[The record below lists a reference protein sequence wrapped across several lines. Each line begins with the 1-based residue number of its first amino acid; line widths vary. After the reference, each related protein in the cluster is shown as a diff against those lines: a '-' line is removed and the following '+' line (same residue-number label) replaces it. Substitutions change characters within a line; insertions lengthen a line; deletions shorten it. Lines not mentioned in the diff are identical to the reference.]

1 MSQKD
6 TLSHKKTF
14 YVTTPIYYVND
25 KPHIGHAYTTVA
37 ADIISRYKRMCGYD
51 VFFLTGTDEHGQK
64 MEQSAEKQG
73 IKPIELADKNN
84 ARFRE
89 LWKILNIS
97 NDDFIRTTQDRHKK
111 AVWEMIR
118 KMQEKGDIYLGE
130 YEGWYC
136 TPCEAYW
143 TETQLMEGNLCPDC
157 GRETAKLKESS
168 YFFKM
173 SKYQDAILEHIN
185 KNPDFIRPESRRN
198 EIISFIKEGLRDL
211 SISRINFSWGIPM
224 EENPKHVIYVWVD
237 ALTNYLSALGYFDKD
252 SERKKYWPAD
262 FHLVGKDILRFHTVY
277 WPAMLLSAGIE
288 LPKSVFAHG
297 WWTVDG
303 QKMSKSMGNAIDP
316 VWLVDTFGID
326 AFRYFLMRE
335 VPFGLDGDFSFKAL
349 IHRINGDLANDLGNL
364 VSRTA
369 GMVKKYF
376 DGVIPAY
383 TDKDSL
389 DENVYNAVAK
399 SAKEADINLNK
410 MAYNKALL
418 SIWESIGAMNRYIDD
433 AKPWVLAKDESKK
446 GRLGSVLYTVLDGL
460 RAISHLIYPFM
471 PDTAYE
477 IRRQIGAD
485 DNINLAD
492 EEEISRMGILKSGV
506 KLPESK
512 SIFPRLDEKEM
523 LEKIS
528 STINPPKEEK
538 KDEKPLIDF
547 SVFEQ
552 VEIKAGK
559 ILEAENVK
567 KSEKLLKLKVDVG
580 DGGRTIVA
588 GIAKSYNPDDLK
600 GKTIAVIANLKPA
613 KLMGI
618 ESQGMVL
625 AAFDGERHNVMILP
639 DSVPAGTRI
648 K

>member
-1 MSQKD
+1 MSQ
-6 TLSHKKTF
+6 KKTF

-64 MEQSAEKQG
+64 MEQSAQKQG
-73 IKPIELADKNN
+73 MKPIELADKNN

-111 AVWEMIR
+111 SVLAIIK

-136 TPCEAYW
+136 TPCEAYL
-143 TETQLMEGNLCPDC
+143 TETQLMEGSLCPDC

-173 SKYQDAILEHIN
+173 SRYQDAILEHIN
-185 KNPDFIRPESRRN
+185 NHPEFIRPESRRN

-237 ALTNYLSALGYFDKD
+237 ALTNYLSALGYFDEESD
-252 SERKKYWPAD
+252 RKKYWPAD

-277 WPAMLLSAGIE
+277 WPAMLMSAGIE

-364 VSRTA
+364 VSRTT

-383 TDKDSL
+383 TDKDAL
-389 DENVYNAVAK
+389 DENVHNAIAK
-399 SAKEADINLNK
+399 SAQEADMHLNK

-433 AKPWVLAKDESKK
+433 AKPWVLAKDEANK

-460 RAISHLIYPFM
+460 RAVSHLVYPFM
-471 PDTAYE
+471 PDTAFE

-485 DNINLAD
+485 DNINLSD
-492 EEEISRMGILKSGV
+492 EKALSSVCILKSGI
-506 KLPESK
+506 KLPETK
-512 SIFPRLDEKEM
+512 NIFPRIDEKEM
-523 LEKIS
+523 LEKIAA
-528 STINPPKEEK
+528 STAPAKEEK
-538 KDEKPLIDF
+538 KEEQTLIDF
-547 SVFEQ
+547 SLFEQ
-552 VEIKAGK
+552 VELKAGK
-559 ILEAENVK
+559 VLEAENVK

-580 DGGRTIVA
+580 EGGRTIVA
-588 GIAKSYNPDDLK
+588 GIAKSYNPEDLK
-600 GKTIAVIANLKPA
+600 GKTIAVVANLKPA

-639 DSVPAGTRI
+639 DTVPAGTRI

>member
-1 MSQKD
+1 MSQ
-6 TLSHKKTF
+6 KKTF

-64 MEQSAEKQG
+64 MEQSAEKQNM
-73 IKPIELADKNN
+73 KPIELADKNN

-97 NDDFIRTTQDRHKK
+97 HDDFIRTTQERHKK
-111 AVWEMIR
+111 SVLAIIK

-185 KNPDFIRPESRRN
+185 NHPEFIRPESRRN

-224 EENPKHVIYVWVD
+224 EENSKHVIYVWVD
-237 ALTNYLSALGYFDKD
+237 ALTNYLSALGYFDEESDK
-252 SERKKYWPAD
+252 KKYWPAD

-277 WPAMLLSAGIE
+277 WPAMLISAGIE

-316 VWLVDTFGID
+316 VWLSETFGID

-364 VSRTA
+364 VSRTI

-383 TDKDSL
+383 TDKDEL
-389 DENVYNAVAK
+389 DENVHNAVSK
-399 SAKEADINLNK
+399 SAQEADMHLNQ

-418 SIWESIGAMNRYIDD
+418 SIWESIGVMNRYIDD
-433 AKPWVLAKDESKK
+433 AKPWVLAKDEANK

-460 RAISHLIYPFM
+460 RAVSHLVYPFM
-471 PDTAYE
+471 PDTAFE

-485 DNINLAD
+485 DNINLSD
-492 EEEISRMGILKSGV
+492 EKALCDVCILKSGI
-506 KLPESK
+506 KLNNSK
-512 SIFPRLDEKEM
+512 NIFPRIDEKEM
-523 LEKIS
+523 LEKIAA
-528 STINPPKEEK
+528 PAKEEK
-538 KDEKPLIDF
+538 KEEHTLIDF

-552 VEIKAGK
+552 VELKAGK
-559 ILEAENVK
+559 IIDAENVK

-580 DGGRTIVA
+580 DGGRIIVA
-588 GIAKSYNPDDLK
+588 GIAKSYNPEDLK
-600 GKTIAVIANLKPA
+600 GKTIAVAANLKPA

-625 AAFDGERHNVMILP
+625 AAFDGECHNVMILP
-639 DSVPAGTRI
+639 DTVPAGTRI

>member
-1 MSQKD
+1 MSQ
-6 TLSHKKTF
+6 KKTF

-64 MEQSAEKQG
+64 MEQSAQKQG
-73 IKPIELADKNN
+73 MKPIELADKNN
-84 ARFRE
+84 ARFSE

-111 AVWEMIR
+111 SVLAIIK

-143 TETQLMEGNLCPDC
+143 TETQLMEGSLCPDC

-173 SKYQDAILEHIN
+173 SRYQDAILEHIN
-185 KNPDFIRPESRRN
+185 NHPEFIRPESRRN

-237 ALTNYLSALGYFDKD
+237 ALTNYLSALGYFDEESD
-252 SERKKYWPAD
+252 RKKYWPAD

-277 WPAMLLSAGIE
+277 WPAMLMSAGIE

-364 VSRTA
+364 VSRTT
-369 GMVKKYF
+369 GMVRKYF
-376 DGVIPAY
+376 DGAIPAY
-383 TDKDSL
+383 TDKDAL
-389 DENVYNAVAK
+389 DENVHNAIAK
-399 SAKEADINLNK
+399 SASEADMHLNK

-433 AKPWVLAKDESKK
+433 AKPWVLAKDEANK

-460 RAISHLIYPFM
+460 RAVSHLVYPFM
-471 PDTAYE
+471 PDTAFE

-485 DNINLAD
+485 DNINLSD
-492 EEEISRMGILKSGV
+492 EKALSSVCILKSGI
-506 KLPESK
+506 KLPETK
-512 SIFPRLDEKEM
+512 NIFPRIDEKEM
-523 LEKIS
+523 LEKIAA
-528 STINPPKEEK
+528 STAPAKEEK
-538 KDEKPLIDF
+538 KEEQTLIDF
-547 SVFEQ
+547 SLFEQ
-552 VEIKAGK
+552 VELKAGK
-559 ILEAENVK
+559 VLEAENVK

-580 DGGRTIVA
+580 EGGRTIVA
-588 GIAKSYNPDDLK
+588 GIAKSYNPEDLK
-600 GKTIAVIANLKPA
+600 GKTIAVVANLKPA

-639 DSVPAGTRI
+639 DTVPAGTRI

>member
-97 NDDFIRTTQDRHKK
+97 NDDFIRTTQERHKK

-485 DNINLAD
+485 DNINLAN
-492 EEEISRMGILKSGV
+492 EEEISRMCILKSGV

-528 STINPPKEEK
+528 STINPVKEEK

>member
-364 VSRTA
+364 VSRTT

-523 LEKIS
+523 LEKIA
-528 STINPPKEEK
+528 STINPVKEEK

>member
-376 DGVIPAY
+376 DGVIPAH

-523 LEKIS
+523 LEKIA
-528 STINPPKEEK
+528 STINPVKEEK

>member
-1 MSQKD
+1 MSQ
-6 TLSHKKTF
+6 KKTF

-64 MEQSAEKQG
+64 MEQSAQKQG
-73 IKPIELADKNN
+73 MKPIELADKNN

-111 AVWEMIR
+111 SVLAMLK

-185 KNPDFIRPESRRN
+185 NHPDFIRPESRRN

-224 EENPKHVIYVWVD
+224 KENPKHVIYVWVD
-237 ALTNYLSALGYFDKD
+237 ALTNYLSALGYFDEESDK
-252 SERKKYWPAD
+252 KKYWPAD

-277 WPAMLLSAGIE
+277 WPAMLMSAGIE

-316 VWLVDTFGID
+316 VWLVETFGID

-349 IHRINGDLANDLGNL
+349 IHRVNGDLANDLGNL
-364 VSRTA
+364 VSRTT

-383 TDKDSL
+383 TDKDVL
-389 DENVYNAVAK
+389 DENVHNAIAK
-399 SAKEADINLNK
+399 SASEADMHLNK

-433 AKPWVLAKDESKK
+433 AKPWVLAKDEANK
-446 GRLGSVLYTVLDGL
+446 GRLGSVLYTVLDGI
-460 RAISHLIYPFM
+460 RAVSHLVYPFM
-471 PDTAYE
+471 PDTAFE

-485 DNINLAD
+485 DNINLSD
-492 EEEISRMGILKSGV
+492 EKALSSVCILKSGV
-506 KLPESK
+506 KLPDSK
-512 SIFPRLDEKEM
+512 NIFPRIDEKEM
-523 LEKIS
+523 LEKIAA
-528 STINPPKEEK
+528 STEPAKEEK
-538 KDEKPLIDF
+538 KEEQTLIDF

-552 VEIKAGK
+552 VELKAGK
-559 ILEAENVK
+559 VLEAENVK

-588 GIAKSYNPDDLK
+588 GIAKSYNPEDLK
-600 GKTIAVIANLKPA
+600 GKTIAVVANLKPA

-625 AAFDGERHNVMILP
+625 AVFDGERHNVMILP
-639 DSVPAGTRI
+639 DTVPAGTRI

>member
-1 MSQKD
+1 MSQ
-6 TLSHKKTF
+6 KKTF

-64 MEQSAEKQG
+64 MEQSAQKQG
-73 IKPIELADKNN
+73 MKPIELADKNN

-111 AVWEMIR
+111 SVLAIIK

-143 TETQLMEGNLCPDC
+143 TETQLMEGSLCPDC

-173 SKYQDAILEHIN
+173 SRYQDAILEHIN
-185 KNPDFIRPESRRN
+185 NHPEFIRPESRRN

-237 ALTNYLSALGYFDKD
+237 ALTNYLSALGYFDEESD
-252 SERKKYWPAD
+252 RKKYWPAD

-277 WPAMLLSAGIE
+277 WPAMLMSAGIE

-364 VSRTA
+364 VSRTT
-369 GMVKKYF
+369 GMVRKYF

-383 TDKDSL
+383 TDKDAL
-389 DENVYNAVAK
+389 DENVHNAIAK
-399 SAKEADINLNK
+399 SASEADMHLNK

-433 AKPWVLAKDESKK
+433 AKPWVLAKDEANK

-460 RAISHLIYPFM
+460 RAVSHLVYPFM
-471 PDTAYE
+471 PDTAFE

-485 DNINLAD
+485 DNINLSD
-492 EEEISRMGILKSGV
+492 EKALSSVCILKSGI
-506 KLPESK
+506 KLPETK
-512 SIFPRLDEKEM
+512 NIFPRIDEKEM
-523 LEKIS
+523 LEKIAA
-528 STINPPKEEK
+528 STAPAKEEK
-538 KDEKPLIDF
+538 KEEQTLIDF
-547 SVFEQ
+547 SLFEQ
-552 VEIKAGK
+552 VELKAGK
-559 ILEAENVK
+559 VLEAENVK

-580 DGGRTIVA
+580 EGGRTIVA
-588 GIAKSYNPDDLK
+588 GIAKSYNPEDLK
-600 GKTIAVIANLKPA
+600 GKTIAVVANLKPA

-639 DSVPAGTRI
+639 DTVPAGTRI

>member
-1 MSQKD
+1 MSQ
-6 TLSHKKTF
+6 KKTF

-64 MEQSAEKQG
+64 MEQSAQKQG
-73 IKPIELADKNN
+73 MKPIELADKNN

-111 AVWEMIR
+111 SVLAMLK

-185 KNPDFIRPESRRN
+185 NHPDFIRPESRRN

-237 ALTNYLSALGYFDKD
+237 ALTNYLSALGYFDEESDK
-252 SERKKYWPAD
+252 KKYWPAD

-277 WPAMLLSAGIE
+277 WPAMLMSAGIE

-316 VWLVDTFGID
+316 VWLVETFGID

-349 IHRINGDLANDLGNL
+349 IHRVNGDLANDLGNL
-364 VSRTA
+364 VSRTT

-383 TDKDSL
+383 TDKDVL
-389 DENVYNAVAK
+389 DENVHNAIAK
-399 SAKEADINLNK
+399 SASEADIHLNK

-433 AKPWVLAKDESKK
+433 AKPWVLAKDEANK
-446 GRLGSVLYTVLDGL
+446 GRLGSVLYTVLDGI
-460 RAISHLIYPFM
+460 RAVSHLVYPFM
-471 PDTAYE
+471 PDTAFE

-485 DNINLAD
+485 DNINLSD
-492 EEEISRMGILKSGV
+492 EKALSSVCILKSGV
-506 KLPESK
+506 KLPDSK
-512 SIFPRLDEKEM
+512 NIFPRIDEKEM
-523 LEKIS
+523 LEKIAA
-528 STINPPKEEK
+528 STAPAKEEK
-538 KDEKPLIDF
+538 KEEQTLIDF

-552 VEIKAGK
+552 VELKAGK
-559 ILEAENVK
+559 VLEAENVK

-588 GIAKSYNPDDLK
+588 GIAKSYNPEDLK
-600 GKTIAVIANLKPA
+600 GKTIAVVANLKPA

-625 AAFDGERHNVMILP
+625 AVFDGERHNVMILP
-639 DSVPAGTRI
+639 DTVPAGTRI

>member
-1 MSQKD
+1 MSQ
-6 TLSHKKTF
+6 KKTF

-64 MEQSAEKQG
+64 MEQSAQKQG
-73 IKPIELADKNN
+73 MKPIELADKNN

-111 AVWEMIR
+111 SVLAIIK

-173 SKYQDAILEHIN
+173 SRYQDAILEHIN
-185 KNPDFIRPESRRN
+185 NHPEFIRPESRRN

-237 ALTNYLSALGYFDKD
+237 ALTNYLSALGYFDEESD
-252 SERKKYWPAD
+252 RKKYWPAD

-277 WPAMLLSAGIE
+277 WPAMLMSAGIE

-364 VSRTA
+364 VSRTT
-369 GMVKKYF
+369 GMVRKYF

-383 TDKDSL
+383 TDKDAL
-389 DENVYNAVAK
+389 DENVHNAIAK
-399 SAKEADINLNK
+399 SASEADMHLNK

-433 AKPWVLAKDESKK
+433 AKPWVLAKDEANK

-460 RAISHLIYPFM
+460 RAVSHLVYPFM
-471 PDTAYE
+471 PDTAFE

-485 DNINLAD
+485 DNINLSD
-492 EEEISRMGILKSGV
+492 EKALSSVCILKSGI
-506 KLPESK
+506 KLPETK
-512 SIFPRLDEKEM
+512 NIFPRIDEKEM
-523 LEKIS
+523 FEKIAA
-528 STINPPKEEK
+528 STAPAKEEK
-538 KDEKPLIDF
+538 KEEQTLIDF
-547 SVFEQ
+547 SLFEQ
-552 VEIKAGK
+552 VELKAGK
-559 ILEAENVK
+559 VLEAENVK

-580 DGGRTIVA
+580 EGSRTIVA
-588 GIAKSYNPDDLK
+588 GIAKSYNPEDLK
-600 GKTIAVIANLKPA
+600 GKTIAVVANLKPA

-639 DSVPAGTRI
+639 DTVPAGTRI

>member
-1 MSQKD
+1 MSQ
-6 TLSHKKTF
+6 KKTF

-37 ADIISRYKRMCGYD
+37 ADIICRYKRMCGYD

-64 MEQSAEKQG
+64 MEQSAQKQG
-73 IKPIELADKNN
+73 MKPIELADKNN

-111 AVWEMIR
+111 SVLAMLK

-185 KNPDFIRPESRRN
+185 NHPDFIRPESRRN

-237 ALTNYLSALGYFDKD
+237 ALTNYLSALGYFDEESDK
-252 SERKKYWPAD
+252 KKYWPAD

-277 WPAMLLSAGIE
+277 WPAMLMSAGIE

-316 VWLVDTFGID
+316 VWLVETFGID

-349 IHRINGDLANDLGNL
+349 IHRVNGDLANDLGNL
-364 VSRTA
+364 VSRTT

-383 TDKDSL
+383 TDKDVL
-389 DENVYNAVAK
+389 DENVHNAIAK
-399 SAKEADINLNK
+399 SASEADMHLNK

-433 AKPWVLAKDESKK
+433 AKPWVLAKDEANK
-446 GRLGSVLYTVLDGL
+446 GRLGSVLYTVLDGI
-460 RAISHLIYPFM
+460 RAVSHLVYPFM
-471 PDTAYE
+471 PDTAFE

-485 DNINLAD
+485 DNINLSD
-492 EEEISRMGILKSGV
+492 EKALSSVCILKSGV
-506 KLPESK
+506 KLPDSK
-512 SIFPRLDEKEM
+512 NIFPRIDEKEM
-523 LEKIS
+523 LEKIAA
-528 STINPPKEEK
+528 STAPAKEEK
-538 KDEKPLIDF
+538 KEEQTLIDF

-552 VEIKAGK
+552 VELKAGK
-559 ILEAENVK
+559 VLEAENVK

-588 GIAKSYNPDDLK
+588 GIAKSYNPEDLK
-600 GKTIAVIANLKPA
+600 GKIIAVVANLKPA

-625 AAFDGERHNVMILP
+625 AVFDGERHNVMILP
-639 DSVPAGTRI
+639 DTVPAGTRI

>member
-492 EEEISRMGILKSGV
+492 EEEINRMGILKSGV

-512 SIFPRLDEKEM
+512 SIFPRLDEKEV

>member
-1 MSQKD
+1 MSQ
-6 TLSHKKTF
+6 KKTF

-37 ADIISRYKRMCGYD
+37 ADIICRYKRMCGYD

-64 MEQSAEKQG
+64 MEQSAQKQG
-73 IKPIELADKNN
+73 MKPIELADKNN

-111 AVWEMIR
+111 SVLAMLK

-185 KNPDFIRPESRRN
+185 NHPDFIRPESRRN

-237 ALTNYLSALGYFDKD
+237 ALTNYLSALGYFDEESDK
-252 SERKKYWPAD
+252 KKYWPAD

-277 WPAMLLSAGIE
+277 WPAMLMSAGIE

-316 VWLVDTFGID
+316 VWLVETFGID

-349 IHRINGDLANDLGNL
+349 IHRVNGDLANDLGNL
-364 VSRTA
+364 VSRTT

-383 TDKDSL
+383 TDKDVL
-389 DENVYNAVAK
+389 DENVHNAIAK
-399 SAKEADINLNK
+399 SASEADMHLNK

-433 AKPWVLAKDESKK
+433 AKPWVLAKDEANK
-446 GRLGSVLYTVLDGL
+446 GRLGSVLYTVLDGI
-460 RAISHLIYPFM
+460 RAVSHLVYPFM
-471 PDTAYE
+471 PDTAFE

-485 DNINLAD
+485 DNINLSD
-492 EEEISRMGILKSGV
+492 EKALSSVCILKSGV
-506 KLPESK
+506 KLPDSK
-512 SIFPRLDEKEM
+512 NIFPRIDEKEM
-523 LEKIS
+523 LEKIAA
-528 STINPPKEEK
+528 STAPAKEEK
-538 KDEKPLIDF
+538 KEEQTLIDF

-552 VEIKAGK
+552 VELKAGK
-559 ILEAENVK
+559 VLEAENVK

-588 GIAKSYNPDDLK
+588 GIAKSYNPEDLK
-600 GKTIAVIANLKPA
+600 GKTIAVVANLKPA

-625 AAFDGERHNVMILP
+625 AVFDGERYNVMILP
-639 DSVPAGTRI
+639 DTVPAGTRI

>member
-1 MSQKD
+1 M
-6 TLSHKKTF
+6 SHKKTF

-37 ADIISRYKRMCGYD
+37 ADIICRYKRMCGYD

-64 MEQSAEKQG
+64 MEQSAQKQG
-73 IKPIELADKNN
+73 MKPIELADKNN

-111 AVWEMIR
+111 SVLAMLK

-185 KNPDFIRPESRRN
+185 NHPDFIRPESRRN

-237 ALTNYLSALGYFDKD
+237 ALTNYLSALGYFDEESDK
-252 SERKKYWPAD
+252 KKYWPAD

-277 WPAMLLSAGIE
+277 WPAMLMSAGIE

-316 VWLVDTFGID
+316 VWLVETFGID

-349 IHRINGDLANDLGNL
+349 IHRVNGDLANDLGNL
-364 VSRTA
+364 VSRTT

-383 TDKDSL
+383 TDKDVL
-389 DENVYNAVAK
+389 DENVHNAIAK
-399 SAKEADINLNK
+399 SASEADMHLNK

-433 AKPWVLAKDESKK
+433 AKPWVLAKDEANK
-446 GRLGSVLYTVLDGL
+446 GRLGSVLYTVLDGI
-460 RAISHLIYPFM
+460 RAVSHLVYPFM
-471 PDTAYE
+471 PDTAFE

-485 DNINLAD
+485 DNINLSD
-492 EEEISRMGILKSGV
+492 EKALSSVCILKSGV
-506 KLPESK
+506 KLPDSK
-512 SIFPRLDEKEM
+512 NIFPRIDEKEM
-523 LEKIS
+523 LEKIAA
-528 STINPPKEEK
+528 STAPAKEEK
-538 KDEKPLIDF
+538 KEEQTLIDF

-552 VEIKAGK
+552 VELKAGK
-559 ILEAENVK
+559 VLEAENVK

-588 GIAKSYNPDDLK
+588 GIAKSYNPEDLK
-600 GKTIAVIANLKPA
+600 GKTIAVVANLKPA

-625 AAFDGERHNVMILP
+625 AVFDGERHNIMILP
-639 DSVPAGTRI
+639 DTVPAGTRI

>member
-1 MSQKD
+1 MSD
-6 TLSHKKTF
+6 NKTF

-37 ADIISRYKRMCGYD
+37 ADVISRYKRMCGYD

-64 MEQSAEKQG
+64 MELSAQKQG
-73 IKPIELADKNN
+73 LKPIELADKNN
-84 ARFRE
+84 ERFRA
-89 LWKILNIS
+89 LWKELNIS
-97 NDDFIRTTQDRHKK
+97 NDDFIRTTQSRHKE

-118 KMQEKGDIYLGE
+118 KMQSNGDIYLGE

-143 TETQLMEGNLCPDC
+143 TETQLLEGNLCPDC

-173 SKYQDAILEHIN
+173 SKYEDAILEHIN
-185 KNPDFIRPESRRN
+185 NNPDFIRPESRRN

-224 EENPKHVIYVWVD
+224 EENKKHVIYVWVD
-237 ALTNYLSALGYFDKD
+237 ALTNYLSALGYFNEE
-252 SERKKYWPAD
+252 SHRKKYWPAD

-277 WPAMLLSAGIE
+277 WPAMLFSAGIP

-316 VWLVDTFGID
+316 FWLVEIFGRD

-364 VSRTA
+364 VSRSI

-376 DGVIPAY
+376 DGIVPAY
-383 TDKDSL
+383 TDKESL
-389 DENVYNAVAK
+389 DENVHNAIAK
-399 SAKEADINLNK
+399 SAYDVDNHLSKL
-410 MAYNKALL
+410 AYNKALL
-418 SIWESIGAMNRYIDD
+418 SIWESISVMNRYIDE

-460 RAISHLIYPFM
+460 RAVSHLVYPFM
-471 PDTAYE
+471 PETALE
-477 IRRQIGAD
+477 IRRQIGSD
-485 DNINLAD
+485 DKINLTCQED
-492 EEEISRMGILKSGV
+492 LSKVCLLKSGE
-506 KLPESK
+506 KLPKST

-523 LEKIS
+523 LEKIYGK
-528 STINPPKEEK
+528 KEEK
-538 KDEKPLIDF
+538 QEVKQEDNLIDF
-547 SVFEQ
+547 STFEQ

-559 ILEAENVK
+559 VLEVEQVK
-567 KSEKLLKLKVDVG
+567 KSEKLLKLLVDVG
-580 DGGRTIVA
+580 DGGRTIVS
-588 GIAKSYNPDDLK
+588 GIAKSYHPDDLK
-600 GKTIAVIANLKPA
+600 GKVIAVVTNLKPA

-618 ESQGMVL
+618 ESFGMIL
-625 AAFDGERHNVMILP
+625 AASNGERHFVIELP
-639 DSVPAGTRI
+639 ESITAGTKI

>member
-185 KNPDFIRPESRRN
+185 KNLDFIRPESRRN

-383 TDKDSL
+383 TDKDAL

-567 KSEKLLKLKVDVG
+567 KSEKLLKLRVDVG

>member
-1 MSQKD
+1 MSD
-6 TLSHKKTF
+6 NKTF

-37 ADIISRYKRMCGYD
+37 ADVISRYKRMCGYD

-64 MEQSAEKQG
+64 MELSAQKQG
-73 IKPIELADKNN
+73 LKPIELADKNN
-84 ARFRE
+84 ERFRA
-89 LWKILNIS
+89 LWKELNIS
-97 NDDFIRTTQDRHKK
+97 NDDFIRTTQSRHKE

-118 KMQEKGDIYLGE
+118 KMQSSGDIYLGE

-143 TETQLMEGNLCPDC
+143 TETQLLEGNLCPDC

-173 SKYQDAILEHIN
+173 SKYEDAILEHIN
-185 KNPDFIRPESRRN
+185 NNPDFIRPESRRN

-224 EENPKHVIYVWVD
+224 EENKKHVIYVWVD
-237 ALTNYLSALGYFDKD
+237 ALTNYLSALGYFNEE
-252 SERKKYWPAD
+252 SHRKKYWPAD

-277 WPAMLLSAGIE
+277 WPAMLFSAGIP

-316 VWLVDTFGID
+316 FWLVEIFGRD

-364 VSRTA
+364 VSRSI

-376 DGVIPAY
+376 DGIVPAY
-383 TDKDSL
+383 TDKETL
-389 DENVYNAVAK
+389 DENVHNAIAK
-399 SAKEADINLNK
+399 SANDVDNHLSKL
-410 MAYNKALL
+410 AYNKALL
-418 SIWESIGAMNRYIDD
+418 SIWESISVMNRYIDE

-460 RAISHLIYPFM
+460 RAVSHLVYPFM
-471 PDTAYE
+471 PETALE
-477 IRRQIGAD
+477 IRRQIGSD
-485 DNINLAD
+485 DNINLTCQED
-492 EEEISRMGILKSGV
+492 LSKVCLLKSG
-506 KLPESK
+506 E
-512 SIFPRLDEKEM
+512 
-523 LEKIS
+523 
-528 STINPPKEEK
+528 
-538 KDEKPLIDF
+538 
-547 SVFEQ
+547 
-552 VEIKAGK
+552 
-559 ILEAENVK
+559 
-567 KSEKLLKLKVDVG
+567 
-580 DGGRTIVA
+580 
-588 GIAKSYNPDDLK
+588 
-600 GKTIAVIANLKPA
+600 
-613 KLMGI
+613 
-618 ESQGMVL
+618 
-625 AAFDGERHNVMILP
+625 
-639 DSVPAGTRI
+639 
-648 K
+648 

>member
-1 MSQKD
+1 MSQ
-6 TLSHKKTF
+6 KKTF

-64 MEQSAEKQG
+64 MEQSAEKQNM
-73 IKPIELADKNN
+73 KPIELADKNN

-97 NDDFIRTTQDRHKK
+97 HDDFIRTTQERHKK
-111 AVWEMIR
+111 SVLAIIK

-185 KNPDFIRPESRRN
+185 NHPEFIRPESRRN

-224 EENPKHVIYVWVD
+224 EENSKHVIYVWVD
-237 ALTNYLSALGYFDKD
+237 ALTNYLSALGYFDEESDK
-252 SERKKYWPAD
+252 KKYWPAD

-277 WPAMLLSAGIE
+277 WPAMLISAGIE

-316 VWLVDTFGID
+316 VWLSETFGID

-364 VSRTA
+364 VSRTI

-383 TDKDSL
+383 TDKDEL
-389 DENVYNAVAK
+389 DENVHNAVSK
-399 SAKEADINLNK
+399 SAQEADMHLNQ

-433 AKPWVLAKDESKK
+433 AKPWVLAKDEANK

-460 RAISHLIYPFM
+460 RAVSHLVYPFM
-471 PDTAYE
+471 PDTAFE

-485 DNINLAD
+485 DNINLSD
-492 EEEISRMGILKSGV
+492 EKALCDVCILKSGI
-506 KLPESK
+506 KLNNSK
-512 SIFPRLDEKEM
+512 NIFPR
-523 LEKIS
+523 
-528 STINPPKEEK
+528 
-538 KDEKPLIDF
+538 
-547 SVFEQ
+547 VYG
-552 VEIKAGK
+552 A
-559 ILEAENVK
+559 
-567 KSEKLLKLKVDVG
+567 
-580 DGGRTIVA
+580 
-588 GIAKSYNPDDLK
+588 
-600 GKTIAVIANLKPA
+600 
-613 KLMGI
+613 
-618 ESQGMVL
+618 
-625 AAFDGERHNVMILP
+625 
-639 DSVPAGTRI
+639 
-648 K
+648 

>member
-1 MSQKD
+1 MSQ
-6 TLSHKKTF
+6 KKTF

-64 MEQSAEKQG
+64 MEQSAQKQG
-73 IKPIELADKNN
+73 MKRIELADKNN
-84 ARFRE
+84 ARFSE

-111 AVWEMIR
+111 SVLAIIK

-173 SKYQDAILEHIN
+173 SRYQDAILEHIN
-185 KNPDFIRPESRRN
+185 NHPEFIRPESRRN

-237 ALTNYLSALGYFDKD
+237 ALTNYLSALGYFDEESD
-252 SERKKYWPAD
+252 RKKYWPAD

-277 WPAMLLSAGIE
+277 WPAMLMSAGIE

-364 VSRTA
+364 VSRTT
-369 GMVKKYF
+369 GMVRKYF

-383 TDKDSL
+383 TDKDVL
-389 DENVYNAVAK
+389 DENVHNAVSK
-399 SAKEADINLNK
+399 SAQEADMHLNK

-433 AKPWVLAKDESKK
+433 AKPWVLAKDEANK

-460 RAISHLIYPFM
+460 RAVSHLVYPFM
-471 PDTAYE
+471 PDTAFE

-485 DNINLAD
+485 DNINLSD
-492 EEEISRMGILKSGV
+492 EKALSSVCILKSGI
-506 KLPESK
+506 KLPETK
-512 SIFPRLDEKEM
+512 NIFPRIDEKEM
-523 LEKIS
+523 LEKIAA
-528 STINPPKEEK
+528 STAPAKEEK
-538 KDEKPLIDF
+538 KEEQTLIDF
-547 SVFEQ
+547 SLFEQ
-552 VEIKAGK
+552 VELKAGK
-559 ILEAENVK
+559 VLEAENVK

-580 DGGRTIVA
+580 EGGRTIVA
-588 GIAKSYNPDDLK
+588 GIAKSYNPEDLK
-600 GKTIAVIANLKPA
+600 GKTIAVVANLKPA

-639 DSVPAGTRI
+639 DTVPAGTRI

>member
-1 MSQKD
+1 MSQ
-6 TLSHKKTF
+6 KKTF

-64 MEQSAEKQG
+64 MEQSAQKQCMQ
-73 IKPIELADKNN
+73 PIQLADKNN

-97 NDDFIRTTQDRHKK
+97 NDDFIRTTQERHKK
-111 AVWEMIR
+111 AVLEMIK
-118 KMQEKGDIYLGE
+118 KMQAKGDIYLGE

-185 KNPDFIRPESRRN
+185 NNPDFIRPESRRN

-237 ALTNYLSALGYFDKD
+237 ALTNYLSALGYFEEN

-316 VWLVDTFGID
+316 VWLVETFGID

-364 VSRTA
+364 VSRTT

-383 TDKDSL
+383 TDKDVL
-389 DENVYNAVAK
+389 DENVHNAVAK
-399 SAKEADINLNK
+399 SALEADVNLNK

-433 AKPWVLAKDESKK
+433 AKPWVLAKDEDKK

-460 RAISHLIYPFM
+460 RAVSHLLYPFM
-471 PDTAYE
+471 PDTAFE

-485 DNINLAD
+485 DNINLED
-492 EEEISRMGILKSGV
+492 EKSISKVCILKSGI

-512 SIFPRLDEKEM
+512 NIFPRLDEKEM
-523 LEKIS
+523 LEKIAS
-528 STINPPKEEK
+528 SVSPVKEEAK
-538 KDEKPLIDF
+538 AEQTLIDF

-552 VEIKAGK
+552 VELKAGK
-559 ILEAENVK
+559 VLEAENVK

-600 GKTIAVIANLKPA
+600 GKTIAVVANLKPA

>member
-1 MSQKD
+1 M
-6 TLSHKKTF
+6 SHKKTF

-37 ADIISRYKRMCGYD
+37 ADIICRYKRMCGYD

-64 MEQSAEKQG
+64 MEQSAQKQG
-73 IKPIELADKNN
+73 MKPIELADKNN

-111 AVWEMIR
+111 SVLAMLK

-185 KNPDFIRPESRRN
+185 NHPDFIRPESRRN

-237 ALTNYLSALGYFDKD
+237 ALTNYLSALGYFDEESDK
-252 SERKKYWPAD
+252 KKYWPAD

-277 WPAMLLSAGIE
+277 WPAMLMSAGIE

-316 VWLVDTFGID
+316 VWLVETFGID

-349 IHRINGDLANDLGNL
+349 IHRVNGDLANDLGNL
-364 VSRTA
+364 VSRTT

-383 TDKDSL
+383 TDKDVL
-389 DENVYNAVAK
+389 DENVHNAIAK
-399 SAKEADINLNK
+399 SASEADMHLNK

-433 AKPWVLAKDESKK
+433 AKPWVLAKDEANK
-446 GRLGSVLYTVLDGL
+446 GRLGSVLYTVLDGI
-460 RAISHLIYPFM
+460 RAVSHLVYPFM
-471 PDTAYE
+471 PDTAFE

-485 DNINLAD
+485 DIINLSD
-492 EEEISRMGILKSGV
+492 EKALSSVCILKSGV
-506 KLPESK
+506 KLPDSK
-512 SIFPRLDEKEM
+512 NIFPRIDEKEM
-523 LEKIS
+523 LEKIAA
-528 STINPPKEEK
+528 STAPAKEEK
-538 KDEKPLIDF
+538 KEEQTLIDF

-552 VEIKAGK
+552 VELKAGK
-559 ILEAENVK
+559 VLEAENVK

-588 GIAKSYNPDDLK
+588 GIAKSYNPEDLK
-600 GKTIAVIANLKPA
+600 GKTIAVVANLKPA

-625 AAFDGERHNVMILP
+625 AVFDGERHNVMILP
-639 DSVPAGTRI
+639 DTVPAGTRI

>member
-1 MSQKD
+1 MQ
-6 TLSHKKTF
+6 KTF

-37 ADIISRYKRMCGYD
+37 SDVVCRYKRMCGYD

-64 MEQSAEKQG
+64 MEQSAQKQG
-73 IKPIELADKNN
+73 MKPIELADKNN

-111 AVWEMIR
+111 SVLAMLK

-185 KNPDFIRPESRRN
+185 NHPDFIRPESRRN

-237 ALTNYLSALGYFDKD
+237 ALTNYLSALGYFDEESDK
-252 SERKKYWPAD
+252 KKYWPAD

-277 WPAMLLSAGIE
+277 WPAMLMSAGIE

-316 VWLVDTFGID
+316 VWLVETFGID

-349 IHRINGDLANDLGNL
+349 IHRVNGDLANDLGNL
-364 VSRTA
+364 VSRTT

-383 TDKDSL
+383 TDKDVL
-389 DENVYNAVAK
+389 DENVHNAIAK
-399 SAKEADINLNK
+399 SASEADMHLNK

-433 AKPWVLAKDESKK
+433 AKPWVLAKDEANK
-446 GRLGSVLYTVLDGL
+446 GRLGSVLYTVLDGI
-460 RAISHLIYPFM
+460 RAVSHLVYPFM
-471 PDTAYE
+471 LDTAFE

-485 DNINLAD
+485 DNINLSD
-492 EEEISRMGILKSGV
+492 EKALSSVCILKSGV
-506 KLPESK
+506 KLPDSK
-512 SIFPRLDEKEM
+512 NIFPRIDEKEM
-523 LEKIS
+523 LEKIAA
-528 STINPPKEEK
+528 STAPAKEEK
-538 KDEKPLIDF
+538 KEEQTLIDF

-552 VEIKAGK
+552 VELKAGK
-559 ILEAENVK
+559 VLEAENVK

-588 GIAKSYNPDDLK
+588 GIAKSYNPEDLK
-600 GKTIAVIANLKPA
+600 GKTIAVVANLKPA

-625 AAFDGERHNVMILP
+625 AVFDGERHNVMILP
-639 DSVPAGTRI
+639 DTVPAGTRI

>member
-1 MSQKD
+1 M
-6 TLSHKKTF
+6 
-14 YVTTPIYYVND
+14 
-25 KPHIGHAYTTVA
+25 
-37 ADIISRYKRMCGYD
+37 
-51 VFFLTGTDEHGQK
+51 
-64 MEQSAEKQG
+64 
-73 IKPIELADKNN
+73 
-84 ARFRE
+84 
-89 LWKILNIS
+89 
-97 NDDFIRTTQDRHKK
+97 
-111 AVWEMIR
+111 
-118 KMQEKGDIYLGE
+118 
-130 YEGWYC
+130 
-136 TPCEAYW
+136 
-143 TETQLMEGNLCPDC
+143 
-157 GRETAKLKESS
+157 
-168 YFFKM
+168 
-173 SKYQDAILEHIN
+173 
-185 KNPDFIRPESRRN
+185 
-198 EIISFIKEGLRDL
+198 
-211 SISRINFSWGIPM
+211 
-224 EENPKHVIYVWVD
+224 
-237 ALTNYLSALGYFDKD
+237 
-252 SERKKYWPAD
+252 
-262 FHLVGKDILRFHTVY
+262 
-277 WPAMLLSAGIE
+277 
-288 LPKSVFAHG
+288 
-297 WWTVDG
+297 
-303 QKMSKSMGNAIDP
+303 
-316 VWLVDTFGID
+316 
-326 AFRYFLMRE
+326 
-335 VPFGLDGDFSFKAL
+335 PFGLDGDFSFKAL

-376 DGVIPAY
+376 EGVIPAY

-399 SAKEADINLNK
+399 SAKESDINLNK

-471 PDTAYE
+471 PDTAFE

-485 DNINLAD
+485 NNINIEN

-528 STINPPKEEK
+528 ATINPIQEEK

>member
-1 MSQKD
+1 MSQ
-6 TLSHKKTF
+6 KKTF

-64 MEQSAEKQG
+64 MEQSAQKQG
-73 IKPIELADKNN
+73 MKPIELADKNN

-111 AVWEMIR
+111 SVLAMLK

-185 KNPDFIRPESRRN
+185 NHPDFIRPESRRN

-237 ALTNYLSALGYFDKD
+237 ALTNYLSALGYFDEESDK
-252 SERKKYWPAD
+252 KKYWPAD

-277 WPAMLLSAGIE
+277 WPAMLMSAGIE

-316 VWLVDTFGID
+316 VWLVETFGID

-349 IHRINGDLANDLGNL
+349 IHRVNGDLANDLGNL
-364 VSRTA
+364 VSRTT

-383 TDKDSL
+383 TDKDVL
-389 DENVYNAVAK
+389 DENVHNAIAK
-399 SAKEADINLNK
+399 SASEADMHLNK

-433 AKPWVLAKDESKK
+433 AKPWVLAKDEANK
-446 GRLGSVLYTVLDGL
+446 GRLGSVLYTVLDGI
-460 RAISHLIYPFM
+460 RAVSHLVYPFM
-471 PDTAYE
+471 PDTAFE

-485 DNINLAD
+485 DNINLSD
-492 EEEISRMGILKSGV
+492 EKALSSVCILKSGV
-506 KLPESK
+506 KLLDSK
-512 SIFPRLDEKEM
+512 NIFPRIDEKEM
-523 LEKIS
+523 LEKIAA
-528 STINPPKEEK
+528 STAPAKEEK
-538 KDEKPLIDF
+538 KEEQTLIDF

-552 VEIKAGK
+552 VELKAGK
-559 ILEAENVK
+559 VLEAENVK

-588 GIAKSYNPDDLK
+588 GIAKSYNPEDLK
-600 GKTIAVIANLKPA
+600 GKTIAVVANLKPA

-625 AAFDGERHNVMILP
+625 AVFDGERHNVMILP
-639 DSVPAGTRI
+639 DTVPAGTRI

>member
-1 MSQKD
+1 MSQ
-6 TLSHKKTF
+6 KKTF

-37 ADIISRYKRMCGYD
+37 ADIICRYKRMCGYD

-64 MEQSAEKQG
+64 MEQSAQKQG
-73 IKPIELADKNN
+73 MKPIELADKNN

-111 AVWEMIR
+111 SVLAMLK

-185 KNPDFIRPESRRN
+185 NHPDFIRPESRRN

-237 ALTNYLSALGYFDKD
+237 ALTNYLSALGYFDEESDK
-252 SERKKYWPAD
+252 KKYWPAD

-277 WPAMLLSAGIE
+277 WPAMLMSAGIE

-316 VWLVDTFGID
+316 VWLVETFGID

-349 IHRINGDLANDLGNL
+349 IHRVNGDLANDLGNL
-364 VSRTA
+364 VSRTT

-383 TDKDSL
+383 TDKDVL
-389 DENVYNAVAK
+389 DENVHNAIAK
-399 SAKEADINLNK
+399 SASEADMHLNK

-433 AKPWVLAKDESKK
+433 AKPWVLAKDEANK
-446 GRLGSVLYTVLDGL
+446 GRLGSVLYTVLDGI
-460 RAISHLIYPFM
+460 RAVSHLVYPFM
-471 PDTAYE
+471 PDTAFE

-485 DNINLAD
+485 DNINLSD
-492 EEEISRMGILKSGV
+492 EKALSSVCILKSGV
-506 KLPESK
+506 KLPDSK
-512 SIFPRLDEKEM
+512 NIFPRIDEKEM
-523 LEKIS
+523 LEKIAA
-528 STINPPKEEK
+528 STASAKEEK
-538 KDEKPLIDF
+538 KEEQTLIDF

-552 VEIKAGK
+552 VELKAGK
-559 ILEAENVK
+559 VLEAENVK

-588 GIAKSYNPDDLK
+588 GIAKSYNPEDLK
-600 GKTIAVIANLKPA
+600 GKTIAVVANLKPA

-625 AAFDGERHNVMILP
+625 AVFDGERHNVMILP
-639 DSVPAGTRI
+639 DTVPAGTRI

>member
-1 MSQKD
+1 MSQ
-6 TLSHKKTF
+6 KKTF

-64 MEQSAEKQG
+64 MEQSAEKQNM
-73 IKPIELADKNN
+73 KPIELADKNN

-97 NDDFIRTTQDRHKK
+97 HDDFIRTTQERHKK
-111 AVWEMIR
+111 SVLAIIK

-173 SKYQDAILEHIN
+173 GKYQDAILEHIN
-185 KNPDFIRPESRRN
+185 NHPEFIRPESRRN

-224 EENPKHVIYVWVD
+224 EENSKHVIYVWVD
-237 ALTNYLSALGYFDKD
+237 ALTNYLSALGYFDEESDK
-252 SERKKYWPAD
+252 KKYWPAD

-277 WPAMLLSAGIE
+277 WPAMLISAGIE

-303 QKMSKSMGNAIDP
+303 QKMSKTMGNAIDP
-316 VWLVDTFGID
+316 VWLSETFGID

-364 VSRTA
+364 VSRTI

-383 TDKDSL
+383 TDKDEL
-389 DENVYNAVAK
+389 DENVHNAVSK
-399 SAKEADINLNK
+399 SAQEADMHLNQ

-433 AKPWVLAKDESKK
+433 AKPWVLAKDEANK

-460 RAISHLIYPFM
+460 RAVSHLVYPFM
-471 PDTAYE
+471 PDTAFE

-485 DNINLAD
+485 DNINLSD
-492 EEEISRMGILKSGV
+492 EKALCDVCILKSGI
-506 KLPESK
+506 KLNNSK
-512 SIFPRLDEKEM
+512 NIFPRIDEKEM
-523 LEKIS
+523 LEKIAA
-528 STINPPKEEK
+528 PAKEEK
-538 KDEKPLIDF
+538 KEEHTLIDF

-552 VEIKAGK
+552 VELKAGK
-559 ILEAENVK
+559 IIDAENVK

-580 DGGRTIVA
+580 DGGRIIVA
-588 GIAKSYNPDDLK
+588 GIAKSYNPEDLK
-600 GKTIAVIANLKPA
+600 GKTIAVAANLKPA

-639 DSVPAGTRI
+639 DTVPAGTRI

>member
-97 NDDFIRTTQDRHKK
+97 NDDFIRTTQERHKK

>member
-1 MSQKD
+1 MSQ
-6 TLSHKKTF
+6 KKTF

-64 MEQSAEKQG
+64 MEQSAQKQG
-73 IKPIELADKNN
+73 MKPIELADKNN

-97 NDDFIRTTQDRHKK
+97 NDDFIRTTQVRHKK
-111 AVWEMIR
+111 SVLSVIR

-143 TETQLMEGNLCPDC
+143 TETQLMEGSLCPDC
-157 GRETAKLKESS
+157 GRETTKLKESS

-173 SKYQDAILEHIN
+173 SKYQDAILEYIN
-185 KNPDFIRPESRRN
+185 NHPNFIRPESRRN
-198 EIISFIKEGLRDL
+198 EIISFIKEGIRDL

-224 EENPKHVIYVWVD
+224 EENPKHVIYVWID
-237 ALTNYLSALGYFDKD
+237 ALTNYLSALGYFDEGSDK
-252 SERKKYWPAD
+252 KKYWPAD

-277 WPAMLLSAGIE
+277 WPAMLMSAGIE

-316 VWLVDTFGID
+316 VWLVETFGID

-349 IHRINGDLANDLGNL
+349 IHRVNGDLANDLGNL
-364 VSRTA
+364 VSRTT

-383 TDKDSL
+383 TNKDIL

-399 SAKEADINLNK
+399 SAYDADMHLNK
-410 MAYNKALL
+410 MAYNKALI

-433 AKPWVLAKDESKK
+433 AKPWVLAKDEANKD
-446 GRLGSVLYTVLDGL
+446 RLGSVLYTVLDGL
-460 RAISHLIYPFM
+460 RAVSHLVYPFM
-471 PDTAYE
+471 PDTAFE

-485 DNINLAD
+485 DNINLSD
-492 EEEISRMGILKSGV
+492 EKALSSVCILKSGV
-506 KLPESK
+506 KLPDSK
-512 SIFPRLDEKEM
+512 NIFPRIDEKEM
-523 LEKIS
+523 LETIAA
-528 STINPPKEEK
+528 STLPVKEEK
-538 KDEKPLIDF
+538 QEEQTLIDF

-552 VEIKAGK
+552 VELKACK
-559 ILEAENVK
+559 VLEAENVK

-588 GIAKSYNPDDLK
+588 GIAKSYNPEDLK
-600 GKTIAVIANLKPA
+600 GKTIAVVANLKPA

-625 AAFDGERHNVMILP
+625 AAFDGELHNVMILP
-639 DSVPAGTRI
+639 DTVPAGTRI

>member
-1 MSQKD
+1 MSQ
-6 TLSHKKTF
+6 KKTF

-64 MEQSAEKQG
+64 MEQSAEKQNM
-73 IKPIELADKNN
+73 KPIELADKNN

-97 NDDFIRTTQDRHKK
+97 HDDFIRTTQERHKK
-111 AVWEMIR
+111 SVLAIIK

-185 KNPDFIRPESRRN
+185 NHPEFIRPESRRN

-224 EENPKHVIYVWVD
+224 EENSKHVIYVWVD
-237 ALTNYLSALGYFDKD
+237 ALTNYLSALGYFDEESDK
-252 SERKKYWPAD
+252 KKYWPAD

-277 WPAMLLSAGIE
+277 WPAMLISAGIE

-316 VWLVDTFGID
+316 VWLSETFGID

-364 VSRTA
+364 VSRTI

-383 TDKDSL
+383 TDKDEL
-389 DENVYNAVAK
+389 DENVHNAVSK
-399 SAKEADINLNK
+399 SAQEADMHLNQ

-418 SIWESIGAMNRYIDD
+418 SIWESISAMNRYIDD
-433 AKPWVLAKDESKK
+433 AKPWVLAKDEANK

-460 RAISHLIYPFM
+460 RAVSHLVYPFM
-471 PDTAYE
+471 PDTAFE

-485 DNINLAD
+485 DNINLSD
-492 EEEISRMGILKSGV
+492 EKALCDVCILKSGI
-506 KLPESK
+506 KLNNSK
-512 SIFPRLDEKEM
+512 NIFPRIDEKEM
-523 LEKIS
+523 LEKIAA
-528 STINPPKEEK
+528 PAKEEK
-538 KDEKPLIDF
+538 KEEHTLIDF

-552 VEIKAGK
+552 VELKAGK
-559 ILEAENVK
+559 IIDAENVK

-580 DGGRTIVA
+580 DGRIIVA
-588 GIAKSYNPDDLK
+588 GIAKSYNPEDLK
-600 GKTIAVIANLKPA
+600 GKTIAVAANLKPA

-625 AAFDGERHNVMILP
+625 AAFDGECHNVMILP
-639 DSVPAGTRI
+639 DTVPAGTRI

>member
-1 MSQKD
+1 MSQ
-6 TLSHKKTF
+6 KKTF

-37 ADIISRYKRMCGYD
+37 ADIICRYKRMCGYD

-64 MEQSAEKQG
+64 MEQSAQKQG
-73 IKPIELADKNN
+73 MKPIELADKNN

-111 AVWEMIR
+111 SVLAMLK

-185 KNPDFIRPESRRN
+185 NHPDFIRPESRRN

-237 ALTNYLSALGYFDKD
+237 ALANYLSALGYFDEESDK
-252 SERKKYWPAD
+252 KKYWPAD

-277 WPAMLLSAGIE
+277 WPAMLMSAGIE

-316 VWLVDTFGID
+316 VWLVETFGID

-349 IHRINGDLANDLGNL
+349 IHRVNGDLANDLGNL
-364 VSRTA
+364 VSRTT

-383 TDKDSL
+383 TDKDVL
-389 DENVYNAVAK
+389 DENVHNAIAK
-399 SAKEADINLNK
+399 SASEADMHLNK

-433 AKPWVLAKDESKK
+433 AKPWVLAKDEANK
-446 GRLGSVLYTVLDGL
+446 GRLGSVLYTVLDGI
-460 RAISHLIYPFM
+460 RAVSHLVYPFM
-471 PDTAYE
+471 PDTAFE

-485 DNINLAD
+485 DNINLSD
-492 EEEISRMGILKSGV
+492 EKALSSVCILKSGV
-506 KLPESK
+506 KLPDSK
-512 SIFPRLDEKEM
+512 NIFPRIDEKEM
-523 LEKIS
+523 LEKIAA
-528 STINPPKEEK
+528 STAPAKEEK
-538 KDEKPLIDF
+538 KEEQTLIDF

-552 VEIKAGK
+552 VELKAGK
-559 ILEAENVK
+559 VLEAENVK

-588 GIAKSYNPDDLK
+588 GIAKSYNPEDLK
-600 GKTIAVIANLKPA
+600 GKTIAVVANLKPA

-625 AAFDGERHNVMILP
+625 AVFDGERHNVMILP
-639 DSVPAGTRI
+639 DTVPAGTRI

>member
-97 NDDFIRTTQDRHKK
+97 NDDFIRTTQERHKK

-523 LEKIS
+523 LEKIA
-528 STINPPKEEK
+528 STINPVKEEK

>member
-1 MSQKD
+1 MSQ
-6 TLSHKKTF
+6 KKTF

-64 MEQSAEKQG
+64 MEQSAQKQG
-73 IKPIELADKNN
+73 MKPIELADKNN
-84 ARFRE
+84 ARFSE

-111 AVWEMIR
+111 SVLAIIK

-173 SKYQDAILEHIN
+173 SRYQDAILEHIN
-185 KNPDFIRPESRRN
+185 NHPEFIRPESRRN

-237 ALTNYLSALGYFDKD
+237 ALTNYLSALGYFDEESD
-252 SERKKYWPAD
+252 RKKYWPAD

-277 WPAMLLSAGIE
+277 WPAMLMSAGIE

-364 VSRTA
+364 VSRTT

-383 TDKDSL
+383 TDKDAL
-389 DENVYNAVAK
+389 DENVHNAIAK
-399 SAKEADINLNK
+399 SASEADMHLNK

-433 AKPWVLAKDESKK
+433 AKPWVLAKDEANK

-460 RAISHLIYPFM
+460 RAVSHLVYPFM
-471 PDTAYE
+471 PDTAFE

-485 DNINLAD
+485 DNINLSD
-492 EEEISRMGILKSGV
+492 ERALSSVCILKSGI
-506 KLPESK
+506 KLPETK
-512 SIFPRLDEKEM
+512 NIFPRIDEKEM
-523 LEKIS
+523 LEKIAA
-528 STINPPKEEK
+528 STAPAKEEK
-538 KDEKPLIDF
+538 KEEQTLIDF
-547 SVFEQ
+547 SLFEQ
-552 VEIKAGK
+552 VELKAGK
-559 ILEAENVK
+559 VLEAENVK

-588 GIAKSYNPDDLK
+588 GIAKSYNPEDLK
-600 GKTIAVIANLKPA
+600 GNTIAVVANLKPA

-639 DSVPAGTRI
+639 DTVPAGTRI

>member
-1 MSQKD
+1 MSQ
-6 TLSHKKTF
+6 KKTF

-64 MEQSAEKQG
+64 MEQSAQKQG
-73 IKPIELADKNN
+73 MKPIELADKNN

-111 AVWEMIR
+111 SVLAMLK

-185 KNPDFIRPESRRN
+185 NHPDFIRPESRRN

-237 ALTNYLSALGYFDKD
+237 ALTNYLSALGYFDEESDK
-252 SERKKYWPAD
+252 KKYWPAD

-277 WPAMLLSAGIE
+277 WPAMLMSAGIE

-316 VWLVDTFGID
+316 VWLVETFGID

-349 IHRINGDLANDLGNL
+349 IHRVNGDLANDLGNL
-364 VSRTA
+364 VSRTT

-383 TDKDSL
+383 TDKDVL
-389 DENVYNAVAK
+389 DENVHNAIAK
-399 SAKEADINLNK
+399 SASEADIHLNK

-433 AKPWVLAKDESKK
+433 AKPWVLAKDEANK
-446 GRLGSVLYTVLDGL
+446 GRLGSVLYTVLDGI
-460 RAISHLIYPFM
+460 RAVSHLVYPFM
-471 PDTAYE
+471 PDTAFE

-485 DNINLAD
+485 DNINLSD
-492 EEEISRMGILKSGV
+492 EKALSSVCILKSGV
-506 KLPESK
+506 KLPDSK
-512 SIFPRLDEKEM
+512 NIFPRIDEKEM
-523 LEKIS
+523 LEKIAA
-528 STINPPKEEK
+528 STAPEKEEK
-538 KDEKPLIDF
+538 KEEQTLIDF

-552 VEIKAGK
+552 VELKAGK
-559 ILEAENVK
+559 VLEAENVK

-588 GIAKSYNPDDLK
+588 GIAKSYNPEDLK
-600 GKTIAVIANLKPA
+600 GRTIAVVANLKPA

-625 AAFDGERHNVMILP
+625 AVFDGERHNVIILP
-639 DSVPAGTRI
+639 DTVPAGTRI

>member
-1 MSQKD
+1 MSQ
-6 TLSHKKTF
+6 KKTF

-37 ADIISRYKRMCGYD
+37 ADIICRYKRMCGYD

-64 MEQSAEKQG
+64 MEQSAQKQG
-73 IKPIELADKNN
+73 MKPIELADKNN

-111 AVWEMIR
+111 SVLAMLK

-185 KNPDFIRPESRRN
+185 NHPDFIRPESRRN

-237 ALTNYLSALGYFDKD
+237 ALTNYLSALGYFDEESDK
-252 SERKKYWPAD
+252 KKYWPAD

-277 WPAMLLSAGIE
+277 WPAMLMSAGIE

-316 VWLVDTFGID
+316 VWLVETFGID

-349 IHRINGDLANDLGNL
+349 IHRVNGDLANDLGNL
-364 VSRTA
+364 VSRTT

-383 TDKDSL
+383 TDKDVL
-389 DENVYNAVAK
+389 DENVHNAIAK
-399 SAKEADINLNK
+399 SASEADIHLNK

-433 AKPWVLAKDESKK
+433 AKPWVLAKDEANK
-446 GRLGSVLYTVLDGL
+446 GRLGSVLYTVLDGI
-460 RAISHLIYPFM
+460 RAVSHLVYPFM
-471 PDTAYE
+471 PDTAFE

-485 DNINLAD
+485 DNINLSD
-492 EEEISRMGILKSGV
+492 EKALSSVCILKSGV
-506 KLPESK
+506 KLPDSK
-512 SIFPRLDEKEM
+512 NIFPRIDEKEM
-523 LEKIS
+523 LEKIAA
-528 STINPPKEEK
+528 STAPAKEEK
-538 KDEKPLIDF
+538 KEEQTLIDF

-552 VEIKAGK
+552 VELKAGK
-559 ILEAENVK
+559 VLEAENVK

-588 GIAKSYNPDDLK
+588 GIAKSYNPEDLK
-600 GKTIAVIANLKPA
+600 GKTIAVVANLKPA

-625 AAFDGERHNVMILP
+625 AVFDGERHNVMILP
-639 DSVPAGTRI
+639 DTVPAGTRI